1 MNAMEWF
8 RHYPLDALPYEIG
21 FLLLALSMIW
31 YSVVLKRLLAI
42 IRERPVWILPLIG
55 SLCVLASVG
64 MHSFAYVV
72 LLPQM
77 DALKSVDEIDR
88 LSTFILQWRAWSLAC
103 IMAGGVFSLLGGG
116 IYYRWT
122 SR

>member
-55 SLCVLASVG
+55 ALCVLASVG